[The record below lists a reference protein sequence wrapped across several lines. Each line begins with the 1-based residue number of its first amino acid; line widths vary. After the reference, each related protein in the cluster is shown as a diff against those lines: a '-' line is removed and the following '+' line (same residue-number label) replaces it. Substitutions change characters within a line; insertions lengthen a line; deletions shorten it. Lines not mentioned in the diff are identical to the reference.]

1 MENIPMLERKTS
13 KKNAYVKKEYT
24 KGYKIPIISDVMF
37 ETMINNESR
46 KKYAALIIA
55 SALKRNYK
63 DICSTIEYVKNKL
76 DKQSEIEKGR
86 EVDFICKLEDEY
98 IGIEMNNNYRKE
110 LYERNISYAMDIYKS
125 KEIRGSKY
133 SFNKVVQ
140 INVNNFTF
148 ENNNKEVEEYA
159 LRNNEGEYLTEKIK
173 IINIYLPIIRNKYYT
188 GDDLSELDKIM
199 LIFNEEDNEELSKLY
214 EGDEILME
222 YVKDAK
228 VASINDD
235 IVGLYDKELH
245 EELLRNTEL
254 YNAEQKGKKETAKN
268 MLQKGLNIDFI
279 CDCTKLT
286 LKEVESLKEEI
297 KESLDNDEVALYDKE
312 LHEEKLRITELEEAR
327 EKGLAAGIAKGK
339 KASILETAKKFLKE
353 KVDIDIISK
362 CTGLTKEEINSL
374 R

>member
-1 MENIPMLERKTS
+1 MFMENIPMLERKTS

-199 LIFNEEDNEELSKLY
+199 LRLKEEDNDELSK
-214 EGDEILME
+214 
-222 YVKDAK
+222 
-228 VASINDD
+228 
-235 IVGLYDKELH
+235 
-245 EELLRNTEL
+245 
-254 YNAEQKGKKETAKN
+254 
-268 MLQKGLNIDFI
+268 
-279 CDCTKLT
+279 
-286 LKEVESLKEEI
+286 
-297 KESLDNDEVALYDKE
+297 
-312 LHEEKLRITELEEAR
+312 
-327 EKGLAAGIAKGK
+327 
-339 KASILETAKKFLKE
+339 
-353 KVDIDIISK
+353 
-362 CTGLTKEEINSL
+362 
-374 R
+374 

>member
-286 LKEVESLKEEI
+286 QKEVESLKEEI

-339 KASILETAKKFLKE
+339 KESILETAKKFLKE